1 MEDKSHRGHSP
12 IEDPSSLFTLSAE
25 SNHRYQLG
33 KLKSHNKREVC
44 HPCKSPIKRMV
55 PKKKPTNAP
64 FVAMPTD
71 PEEWEILRDI
81 FSAKVKEAHR
91 FKSLYNKQEKELKS
105 LRNTINCMDDELD
118 QKESLVEDLKDQ
130 IYSIENSEEEWIGR
144 TLKFQYLSQQIKRI
158 GLNQSE
164 DIIDCFDDIE
174 VPEVPISIR
183 DKFIPTLETDNTEYV
198 NSEDE
203 DEHYGFI
210 QDNTED
216 IITEDIN
223 HELLEEIISHNE
235 LPRFQGFNV
244 VCNYED
250 TTVFPDGPELPWHE
264 SRFPTLLETS
274 AATRIQ
280 RFYRKRLDRNHQR
293 SLIRSIEEWERG
305 MDHVETNHILIS
317 NQRVRTQRRQFRPI
331 EHPPPHQRHI
341 LLHQQINNMQDQQ
354 VSPE

>member
-1 MEDKSHRGHSP
+1 MDDKSHLGQSPIKDP
-12 IEDPSSLFTLSAE
+12 IEDPGSLFTLSAE
-25 SNHRYQLG
+25 SNHRHQLG
-33 KLKSHNKREVC
+33 KLKSHNKRDTC
-44 HPCKSPIKRMV
+44 HPCKSPSKRMV

-81 FSAKVKEAHR
+81 FTAKVKEAHR

-118 QKESLVEDLKDQ
+118 QKESLVDDLKDQ

-144 TLKFQYLSQQIKRI
+144 TLKFQYLSQQIKRV
-158 GLNQSE
+158 GMNQSE

-244 VCNYED
+244 VSNYED
-250 TTVFPDGPELPWHE
+250 TTVFPDGPELPWYE
-264 SRFPTLLETS
+264 SRYPTLLEIS
-274 AATRIQ
+274 SATRIQ
-280 RFYRKRLDRNHQR
+280 RFYRNRFNTNNN
-293 SLIRSIEEWERG
+293 IIEDWDEG
-305 MDHVETNHILIS
+305 IDHPEQHPI
-317 NQRVRTQRRQFRPI
+317 RTQADRTWFIPI
-331 EHPPPHQRHI
+331 EHPPPHQRHL
-341 LLHQQINNMQDQQ
+341 LLHQQINNIQDQQ

>member
-1 MEDKSHRGHSP
+1 MENQSQTDQP
-12 IEDPSSLFTLSAE
+12 LIEDPSSLFTLSAE

-44 HPCKSPIKRMV
+44 FPCKSPIKRLI
-55 PKKKPTNAP
+55 PKKKLTKSPPAAIQISTGKSRDCLQD
-64 FVAMPTD
+64 FIETVKETHRLKYLCKKH
-71 PEEWEILRDI
+71 EEKIESLRKMNYDMEVEAYQNNDLVDRLKGEIL
-81 FSAKVKEAHR
+81 
-91 FKSLYNKQEKELKS
+91 SLK
-105 LRNTINCMDDELD
+105 R
-118 QKESLVEDLKDQ
+118 
-130 IYSIENSEEEWIGR
+130 SEEEWIGR

-198 NSEDE
+198 DPEYE

-210 QDNTED
+210 QDNIED

-223 HELLEEIISHNE
+223 LELLRGI
-235 LPRFQGFNV
+235 
-244 VCNYED
+244 Y
-250 TTVFPDGPELPWHE
+250 TVFPDGPELPWHE
-264 SRFPTLLETS
+264 SRYPTLLETS

-280 RFYRKRLDRNHQR
+280 RFYRNRFNTNYN
-293 SLIRSIEEWERG
+293 IIEDWDEG
-305 MDHVETNHILIS
+305 IDHPEQHPI
-317 NQRVRTQRRQFRPI
+317 RTQADRIWFIPI
-331 EHPPPHQRHI
+331 EHPPPHQRHL